1 MPLLVAVLL
10 LGFFFMMT
18 LVASRVICQG
28 GIAYFTL
35 TAAPMD
41 GLLAFFG
48 PRFFTHVGLLIAG
61 VAQKV
66 LFVDLRESL
75 MPSLL
80 HARKIT
86 QGMASGDGS
95 SAPS

>member
-1 MPLLVAVLL
+1 MVMLVA
-10 LGFFFMMT
+10 T
-18 LVASRVICQG
+18 RVICQG

-35 TAAPMD
+35 TAAPID

-48 PRFFTHVGLLIAG
+48 PQFFTQVGLLIAA

-80 HARKIT
+80 HAGKVT
-86 QGMASGDGS
+86 HGS
-95 SAPS
+95 PTGGWSSRG